1 VAIADLTRVLYPTTT
16 TTATT
21 TPSTVEVY
29 RKLATFLQR
38 KFHAST
44 VIDGSVPQRISL
56 MESALEFCHRYRYVH
71 GTPPQ
76 PSSSA
81 SPPSASPLSASSR
94 MAMGVDCELDLNY
107 QQKQKKQQH
116 TAMDLDSDL
125 TTTNDYNKQNDTSS
139 VVVVSDNDNDNHIHN
154 HNTSNAWNGIRI
166 RKQTEKKKLDDENIN
181 LSTPSIALSAT
192 ETRYL
197 IRRPIQTPSSQQSSN
212 LYKFQKD
219 QQEEDTLDGVEVKH
233 TAGIDP
239 RLHFVHESSSSP
251 SVTEARR
258 VISRR
263 GNNRKDDTDDNE
275 ARVLPMLASSC
286 PGFVCYVEKT
296 SPKLIPYLCTVK
308 SPMAIAGSII
318 KHGIMVPP
326 SVPPPSSEILV
337 RRKSKKLTIGNV
349 NHRLPS
355 SLPSSFNMVSSDSP
369 TNYNTTRTTSLFS
382 SSLSKDNSTT
392 QDEFFHVAIMPCHD
406 KKLEAGRKDLAWERQ
421 LLRPRQ
427 YNNNDDGTTNIDKD
441 SSTAAVVDIVPDID
455 LVITTNELVSVL
467 VDVAMQ
473 SDNKKTTCC
482 DDDGDYIMEEPN
494 NDDNIRVGD
503 DNDPIKNCT
512 PSTGLTNEER
522 KLKLNIE
529 KVRTYFDELPLA
541 PMKPF
546 DKNTNNDDDDG
557 MEDRATTT
565 DNDDVFFATTKDAIM
580 KNYNSSNK
588 HNISMTE
595 QPHTIPD
602 NSPSSSP
609 TLSPSSPLLS
619 KGFGIGSGGYAEF
632 IFRYACFAL
641 FGVSIAPNEALP
653 WRRVTGNGGGSSS
666 ATAST
671 KMGGGNGVV
680 RRRRR
685 MRPGAA
691 SNNGTIPEVVAT
703 YDFCEVV
710 LYRLAGSG
718 DYSLRRSS
726 SSVPPQGTGEGWT
739 SSYDEDEV
747 VLKFAIAYGF
757 KNVQLVQ
764 QKLLIKKGSS
774 GPRDP
779 TTASDNDRDRYHYVE
794 MMACPSGCLNGG
806 GQIKDES
813 FVDMSLPNTSAD
825 DGNTAASPDKRN
837 KKETPAERRARV
849 TTNLNLMGKSW
860 LHDDNG
866 AIYATKEDDIGHDES
881 AIRDKELLHTR
892 FHVVPKLELTTG
904 ATAGVALDDTQW

>member
-1 VAIADLTRVLYPTTT
+1 MTH
-16 TTATT
+16 
-21 TPSTVEVY
+21 S
-29 RKLATFLQR
+29 
-38 KFHAST
+38 
-44 VIDGSVPQRISL
+44 
-56 MESALEFCHRYRYVH
+56 
-71 GTPPQ
+71 
-76 PSSSA
+76 
-81 SPPSASPLSASSR
+81 
-94 MAMGVDCELDLNY
+94 
-107 QQKQKKQQH
+107 
-116 TAMDLDSDL
+116 
-125 TTTNDYNKQNDTSS
+125 
-139 VVVVSDNDNDNHIHN
+139 
-154 HNTSNAWNGIRI
+154 
-166 RKQTEKKKLDDENIN
+166 
-181 LSTPSIALSAT
+181 
-192 ETRYL
+192 
-197 IRRPIQTPSSQQSSN
+197 
-212 LYKFQKD
+212 
-219 QQEEDTLDGVEVKH
+219 
-233 TAGIDP
+233 AGIDP
-239 RLHFVHESSSSP
+239 RHRFVHESSSSSP
-251 SVTEARR
+251 SVTEARGGG

-263 GNNRKDDTDDNE
+263 GTNHRTNDDAEDNNE

-296 SPKLIPYLCTVK
+296 SPRLIPYLCTVK

-326 SVPPPSSEILV
+326 SVPPPLTSSQIRV
-337 RRKSKKLTIGNV
+337 RRRQSKKLTIGNL
-349 NHRLPS
+349 NHGYPS
-355 SLPSSFNMVSSDSP
+355 SSPSSFNMVSSDSP

-382 SSLSKDNSTT
+382 SSSSSSSLSSKDNCTT

-427 YNNNDDGTTNIDKD
+427 YNNNDNSTTNTNED
-441 SSTAAVVDIVPDID
+441 SSTTTAGVDIVPDID

-467 VDVAMQ
+467 VEVAMQ
-473 SDNKKTTCC
+473 SDNNKTTCC
-482 DDDGDYIMEEPN
+482 DDDGDCIMEEPN

-503 DNDPIKNCT
+503 DDDDPINNGT

-546 DKNTNNDDDDG
+546 DNNTNNEDDDG
-557 MEDRATTT
+557 MEDRDTTT
-565 DNDDVFFATTKDAIM
+565 DDDAVFFATTKDAIM
-580 KNYNSSNK
+580 KNYNSSND
-588 HNISMTE
+588 HHTSMTE
-595 QPHTIPD
+595 QSHTIPD
-602 NSPSSSP
+602 DNRAVVNSPLSSP
-609 TLSPSSPLLS
+609 TLSPSSPSLS
-619 KGFGIGSGGYAEF
+619 KGLGIGSGGYAEF

-641 FGVSIAPNEALP
+641 FGVSIASNEALP
-653 WRRVTGNGGGSSS
+653 WRRVTGGASS

-671 KMGGGNGVV
+671 KMGGGNGVI

-685 MRPGAA
+685 MRPGASAA
-691 SNNGTIPEVVAT
+691 STNGTIPEVVAA

-726 SSVPPQGTGEGWT
+726 SSSPPQGTEGWT
-739 SSYDEDEV
+739 STNDEDEV

-764 QKLLIKKGSS
+764 QKLLNKKGS
-774 GPRDP
+774 GGHRDA
-779 TTASDNDRDRYHYVE
+779 TIASDNDRDRYHYVE

-813 FVDMSLPNTSAD
+813 FVDVSLPNNIAD
-825 DGNTAASPDKRN
+825 DGNAAASPEKRN
-837 KKETPAERRARV
+837 KKETPAERRSRV
-849 TTNLNLMGKSW
+849 MTNLNLMGKSW
-860 LHDDNG
+860 LDDDNG
-866 AIYATKEDDIGHDES
+866 AIYSTKEDDIGLDKL